1 MSLERIKLLLGLDNT
16 GSVTHLSQRQMI
28 TPSMQFTCDGTIT
41 KWIFGLGVYFSYLED
56 LELQIWRKCGQHT
69 YCKVNGTFI
78 SFGTEQRSYYAIF
91 EHATQIQFMAGDILG
106 VFVPEYYSIIGAEN
120 DNSFLSYYVST
131 ANPDQFSLLD
141 SINITQQNVLSDAYR
156 PLVTVEIV
164 KKVHCK
170 QHVSEYI

>member
-1 MSLERIKLLLGLDNT
+1 MSVERIKLLLGLDNT
-16 GSVTHLSQRQMI
+16 GSVTYLSQRQMI

-41 KWIFGLGVYFSYLED
+41 KWIFGFGVYLED

-69 YCKVNGTFI
+69 YCKVNGTLI

-120 DNSFLSYYVST
+120 DHSFLSYYVST
-131 ANPDQFSLLD
+131 ANSDQVSLLD
-141 SINITQQNVLSDAYR
+141 RINITRQNVLSDAYR

-164 KKVHCK
+164 KRVQCK
-170 QHVSEYI
+170 QHISEYI